1 MRSLSLSFLTFLGH
15 SLPVASGLGMFAEMG
30 WCQWAVASLGQ
41 TAEARL
47 RSGLRLIIDPTE
59 YLGRTVLLTG
69 EWDPKVTWVCQKLL
83 RNGDTFIDIGAHCGV
98 VAVEAA
104 RLVGPSGKV
113 HAFEPQPRLAEFL
126 RQSASINALSG
137 LQVHQVALSD
147 QDGQAKIFMRGGKQI
162 LASLVPT
169 PGVEPNLEITTRAA
183 EPYLRGLNL
192 TQVQLLKMDIE
203 GYEYALLQA
212 MEGVLNEGIL
222 ENILFESVPA
232 EGPFWERPA
241 VQLLAKAGYQFYALP
256 KTLLTFRA
264 VPVSPGVEPAGGPH
278 DFVAVR
284 NWYGPL
290 AQA

>member
-41 TAEARL
+41 KAEARL

-147 QDGQAKIFMRGGKQI
+147 QDGQARIFMRGGKQI

-169 PGVEPNLEITTRAA
+169 PGVEHNLEITTRAA

-192 TQVQLLKMDIE
+192 TQVRLLKMDIE

-212 MEGVLNEGIL
+212 MAGVLNEGIL

-284 NWYGPL
+284 NWDGPL

>member
-1 MRSLSLSFLTFLGH
+1 MRSLSHSFLTLLGH
-15 SLPVASGLGMFAEMG
+15 SLPVASGLGMFAEMR
-30 WCQWAVASLGQ
+30 WCQWAVAGLGQ
-41 TAEARL
+41 TTEARL
-47 RSGLRLIIDPTE
+47 RSGLRLVVDPTE

-83 RNGDTFIDIGAHCGV
+83 RPGDTFIDIGAHCGV

-104 RLVGPSGKV
+104 RLVGPSGTV
-113 HAFEPQPRLAEFL
+113 HAFEPQPRLAGFL
-126 RQSASINALSG
+126 RQSASINALSC
-137 LQVHQVALSD
+137 LQVHEVALSD
-147 QDGQAKIFMRGGKQI
+147 NDGQAKIFMRGGKQI

-169 PGVEPNLEITTRAA
+169 PGVEPNFEITTRKA

-192 TQVQLLKMDIE
+192 RQVRLLKMDIE

-212 MEGVLNEGIL
+212 MEGVLREGIL

-232 EGPFWERPA
+232 EGPFWQRPA

-256 KTLLTFRA
+256 KTIFSFRA
-264 VPVSPGVEPAGGPH
+264 VPVSLESDPVGGSH

-284 NWYGPL
+284 NWEGPL
-290 AQA
+290 AQV